1 MPDLAGQTAHEH
13 RVLDG
18 LLAVLNTDRDD
29 RLILAHRLIDELA
42 AHLAAVTGVLLPAL
56 RDIVPG
62 GVAMANAGQATA
74 EEMVTALRVLEG
86 TQPGDAEFEAALS
99 TLADALRRH
108 QPAEED
114 EHLPA
119 LQAVIGEEPMDQLG
133 FVYGQLRESLPP
145 GLDAMPGTDRSPRF
159 RNG

>member
-1 MPDLAGQTAHEH
+1 MPDLTGQIAHEH
-13 RVLDG
+13 KVLDG
-18 LLAVLNTDRDD
+18 LLAVLNTERDD
-29 RLILAHRLIDELA
+29 RLILAHRLIGELA

-62 GVAMANAGQATA
+62 GVAMANAGQAVA

-86 TQPGDAEFEAALS
+86 TQPGEGDFEAALS
-99 TLADALRRH
+99 TLADTLRRH

-119 LQAVIGEEPMDQLG
+119 LRAVIGDEAMHQLG

-145 GLDAMPGTDRSPRF
+145 GLDAMPGTDLGPRF
-159 RNG
+159 RTG